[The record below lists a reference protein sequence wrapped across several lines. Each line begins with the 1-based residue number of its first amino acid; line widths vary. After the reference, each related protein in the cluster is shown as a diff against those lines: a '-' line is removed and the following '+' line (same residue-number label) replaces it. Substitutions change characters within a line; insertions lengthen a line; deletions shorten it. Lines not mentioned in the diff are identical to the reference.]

1 MQAAQRFLSLILA
14 AGGAWMA
21 SPAVAIDRYE
31 LLEQMKKMRPAG
43 IQVLETRP
51 AAGGTYTLGIY
62 SISKDPTDP
71 DLRRYKLWREFPD
84 NLVVPTESVRC
95 SKDAPTRVTRDKEA
109 IYVWRLNP
117 GGVVTDANRENHLV
131 WWAACVPEQAGVD
144 PATLTSKARE
154 LGYSTVLVEAMEIL
168 KLPPR

>member
-21 SPAVAIDRYE
+21 SPAVAIDRDE
-31 LLEQMKKMRPAG
+31 LLEQMKRMRPAG
-43 IQVLETRP
+43 IQILETRP

-84 NLVVPTESVRC
+84 NLVVPTESVSC

-117 GGVVTDANRENHLV
+117 GGVVTEANRENHLV
-131 WWAACVPEQAGVD
+131 WWAACVPKQAGVD
-144 PATLTSKARE
+144 PATLSTKARE
-154 LGYSTVLVEAMEIL
+154 LGYSTMLVEAMEIL

>member
-14 AGGAWMA
+14 AAGAWMA
-21 SPAVAIDRYE
+21 PQAAAFDREE
-31 LLEQMKKMRPAG
+31 LLEQMKRMRPAG
-43 IQVLETRP
+43 IKVLETRP

-62 SISKDPTDP
+62 SITKDPTDP
-71 DLRRYKLWREFPD
+71 DLRRYKLWREYPD
-84 NLVVPTESVRC
+84 NLVVPTESVHC

-117 GGVVTDANRENHLV
+117 GGVITDANRENHLV
-131 WWAACVPEQAGVD
+131 WWAACVPAQAGID
-144 PATLTSKARE
+144 PATLTTEARK
-154 LGYSTVLVEAMEIL
+154 LGYSNVLIEAMEVL

>member
-1 MQAAQRFLSLILA
+1 
-14 AGGAWMA
+14 MA

-84 NLVVPTESVRC
+84 NLVVPTESVSC
-95 SKDAPTRVTRDKEA
+95 SKDAPTRVTRDQEA

-117 GGVVTDANRENHLV
+117 GGVVTEANRENHLV

-144 PATLTSKARE
+144 PATLTTKARE
-154 LGYSTVLVEAMEIL
+154 LGYSTMLVEAMEIL

>member
-14 AGGAWMA
+14 AAGAWMA
-21 SPAVAIDRYE
+21 PQAAAFDREE
-31 LLEQMKKMRPAG
+31 LLEQMKRMRPAG
-43 IQVLETRP
+43 IKVLETRP

-62 SISKDPTDP
+62 SITKDPTDP
-71 DLRRYKLWREFPD
+71 DLRRYKLWREYPD
-84 NLVVPTESVRC
+84 DLVVPTESVRC

-117 GGVVTDANRENHLV
+117 GGVITDANRENHLV
-131 WWAACVPEQAGVD
+131 WWAACVPAQTGVD
-144 PATLTSKARE
+144 PTTLTTEARK
-154 LGYSTVLVEAMEIL
+154 LGYSTLLVEAMEVL